1 MKILLAVNGT
11 AVSYAAVQS
20 VADGVWP
27 EGSEVKLL
35 LAIEPPMALAS
46 EVAAPPDDFYMR
58 FEKSVRDYANIVIK
72 HAAGQLRAGKF
83 RFRRVTADVV
93 TGHAKFM
100 ILSEAEAWGA
110 DLIVIGARSP
120 RGMKRPWFGSTAQAV
135 VMHAR
140 CPVELAR
147 RTKDGGRRLKI
158 LLATDGSPC
167 SEMAASEVAKR
178 PWPEKSELRIISVAE
193 APVPIWP
200 TPDSAPSLLID
211 ELEQYASNRA
221 GAAVEKAETEIRKAG
236 GAKLK
241 ITTDVL
247 TGSPKEK
254 IIDEAEE
261 WGAGLIVV
269 GSHGFRR
276 DRRQMIGSVSLAV
289 ASLAPCSVEVVPCRA
304 E

>member
-1 MKILLAVNGT
+1 
-11 AVSYAAVQS
+11 
-20 VADGVWP
+20 
-27 EGSEVKLL
+27 
-35 LAIEPPMALAS
+35 
-46 EVAAPPDDFYMR
+46 MR
-58 FEKSVRDYANIVIK
+58 FEKSVRDYANTVIK
-72 HAAGQLRAGKF
+72 HAAEQLRASKF
-83 RFRRVTADVV
+83 QFRRVTADMV

-100 ILSEAEAWGA
+100 ILSEAEAWEA

-140 CPVELAR
+140 CPVELSR
-147 RTKDGGRRLKI
+147 RTKDGGRPLKI

-167 SEMAASEVAKR
+167 SEMAAREVAKR
-178 PWPEKSELRIISVAE
+178 PWPEQSELRIISVAE
-193 APVPIWP
+193 APFPLSP
-200 TPDSAPSLLID
+200 TAGSAPPLLID
-211 ELEQYASNRA
+211 ELEQYARNRA
-221 GAAVEKAETEIRKAG
+221 GAVVEKAETEIRNTV

-276 DRRQMIGSVSLAV
+276 DRRQMIGSVSLTV
-289 ASLAPCSVEVVPCRA
+289 ASLAPCSVDVVPCRA

>member
-11 AVSYAAVQS
+11 SISYAAVQS

-35 LAIEPPMALAS
+35 LVIEPPMTLAS
-46 EVAAPPDDFYMR
+46 EVTAPPDDFYMR

-72 HAAGQLRAGKF
+72 HAAGQ
-83 RFRRVTADVV
+83 
-93 TGHAKFM
+93 
-100 ILSEAEAWGA
+100 
-110 DLIVIGARSP
+110 
-120 RGMKRPWFGSTAQAV
+120 
-135 VMHAR
+135 
-140 CPVELAR
+140 
-147 RTKDGGRRLKI
+147 
-158 LLATDGSPC
+158 
-167 SEMAASEVAKR
+167 
-178 PWPEKSELRIISVAE
+178 
-193 APVPIWP
+193 
-200 TPDSAPSLLID
+200 
-211 ELEQYASNRA
+211 YRA

-289 ASLAPCSVEVVPCRA
+289 ASLAPCSVKVVPCRA